1 MPFEVL
7 KEDER
12 KEEEEQLVE
21 KMPVKCKL
29 WGLLNFKNVTFKF
42 LNIL

>member
-29 WGLLNFKNVTFKF
+29 WGFYKNVTFKF